1 MALRI
6 PMAAWMTTLHMF
18 FFCSFIFLIF
28 KGLILIYEST
38 GLQVYE
44 SGHYLLTCCLVDL
57 LSPPLCIAKVQ
68 HREGGKGVT
77 GRCLEERGN
86 RGN

>member
-1 MALRI
+1 
-6 PMAAWMTTLHMF
+6 MAAWMTTLHMF

-44 SGHYLLTCCLVDL
+44 SGHYLLTCCLL
-57 LSPPLCIAKVQ
+57 LYALQRYNI
-68 HREGGKGVT
+68 GKGEKALRGVAWKNVEI
-77 GRCLEERGN
+77 GGIRGN
-86 RGN
+86 YCAANAW